1 MDVDDA
7 ADALY
12 ALPPAEFTGSRAE
25 RVKAAR
31 AAGDRASATAIG
43 ALRRP
48 TTAAWLV
55 NQLVRRRPADLG
67 ELTDLGAAL
76 RAAHQELDGAA
87 LRALSARRHALLARL
102 AAGCREVGQN
112 AGHPVSDAVARE
124 LEDMFTAAL
133 ADPAAAATLISGR
146 LSSAKDLEAD
156 ASPWPASDPDA
167 RPRPPAPPAPP
178 APTAPPALPVRPR
191 PVPPA
196 AERGVAAARA
206 EPPRPVPPAAERGVA
221 AARAEL
227 DRRKAALA
235 DALATEADTA
245 TALDDATEAAAAAGR
260 SVAALRAQLTAAEQ
274 HEQHTRQLARIAR
287 RASEDAQRRLSDARR
302 RHATAAQRLAALTGD
317 TT

>member
-112 AGHPVSDAVARE
+112 AGHPVSDPVARE

-178 APTAPPALPVRPR
+178 ALPVR
-191 PVPPA
+191 
-196 AERGVAAARA
+196 
-206 EPPRPVPPAAERGVA
+206 PRPVPPAAERGVA

-302 RHATAAQRLAALTGD
+302 RHATAAQRLAALTGE